1 MKRQML
7 LAVATF
13 CLVQILFAGGSD
25 LLPTG
30 PRESAAAPVFSVRP
44 IHPLPDWDG
53 PEDLQPRGNSRRAD
67 SPGSRLRISFPVGM
81 LAMLL
86 FFLMWKFLQSQE

>member
-1 MKRQML
+1 MKRRIF
-7 LAVATF
+7 LAIVALWLAQT
-13 CLVQILFAGGSD
+13 LFAEGWGMV
-25 LLPTG
+25 PTG
-30 PRESAAAPVFSVRP
+30 PRESAATPIFSVRP

-53 PEDLQPRGNSRRAD
+53 PEDLQPRGNTPRED
-67 SPGSRLRISFPVGM
+67 SSGSRLRISFPVGM